1 MEILDAI
8 ILGIIQGLTEFLPV
22 SSSGHIALAEA
33 MLSDGK
39 QLSADDNLLLT
50 AILHSATALSTIV
63 IFRKDIFQILRDL
76 VKFEWNESTQFA
88 GKIILSMIPVGII
101 GVFFKDEIEVFF
113 QGNILLVGVMLLLT
127 GFLLLFTHYVEPVK
141 GEKVSF
147 FRAFIIGLAQA
158 IAIMPGIS
166 RSGATIATALLLKTD
181 KVHAARFS
189 FLMVLPPIFGATL
202 LEIKD
207 YMEVSVVQEGISI
220 VALSA
225 GFFAAFLTG
234 LLACRWMIELVKK
247 GKLFYFSLYCF
258 AVGMIAIGVAL
269 VN

>member
-1 MEILDAI
+1 
-8 ILGIIQGLTEFLPV
+8 
-22 SSSGHIALAEA
+22 
-33 MLSDGK
+33 
-39 QLSADDNLLLT
+39 
-50 AILHSATALSTIV
+50 
-63 IFRKDIFQILRDL
+63 
-76 VKFEWNESTQFA
+76 
-88 GKIILSMIPVGII
+88 
-101 GVFFKDEIEVFF
+101 
-113 QGNILLVGVMLLLT
+113 
-127 GFLLLFTHYVEPVK
+127 
-141 GEKVSF
+141 
-147 FRAFIIGLAQA
+147 
-158 IAIMPGIS
+158 MPGIS

-207 YMEVSVVQEGISI
+207 YMEVSVVQESISI

-269 VN
+269 IN